1 MNKNNRTTF
10 IIGQTDSL
18 EIAESISCLV
28 SDHYWSRSEE
38 VLRRQIAGLAA
49 AGESCAALLCSAVIL
64 THLKLFSHQWTT
76 LQRALLFLLFHYF
89 YFAVS
94 SEIQKT
100 QVHEYKLKQYLL
112 TCSVH
117 FYLIWLCFITF
128 DCFPVLKDTISRWWA
143 LSLMALLDQV
153 SSVECRLSE
162 GHKELWSGHSDIDDV
177 TSSLY
182 TLSMKHVCI

>member
-117 FYLIWLCFITF
+117 FLPHLTLFHH
-128 DCFPVLKDTISRWWA
+128 LRL
-143 LSLMALLDQV
+143 LS
-153 SSVECRLSE
+153 SFE
-162 GHKELWSGHSDIDDV
+162 GHNQSV
-177 TSSLY
+177 MSSLTY
-182 TLSMKHVCI
+182 GSIRPSIVSRM